1 MLNRLRTLWI
11 ISGWDVKSIEAA
23 MNVYIKEINT
33 NVGLKLKPLNPKG
46 MEKKPAIIVDMSE
59 PVDFDEPLNE
69 N

>member
-1 MLNRLRTLWI
+1 
-11 ISGWDVKSIEAA
+11 